1 VATSPLAAAVSL
13 LLLLLAGSLFWV
25 GSGRLADNVLSVAS
39 SSCPEGLDR
48 G

>member
-1 VATSPLAAAVSL
+1 MSAAA
-13 LLLLLAGSLFWV
+13 FWF

-48 G
+48 D